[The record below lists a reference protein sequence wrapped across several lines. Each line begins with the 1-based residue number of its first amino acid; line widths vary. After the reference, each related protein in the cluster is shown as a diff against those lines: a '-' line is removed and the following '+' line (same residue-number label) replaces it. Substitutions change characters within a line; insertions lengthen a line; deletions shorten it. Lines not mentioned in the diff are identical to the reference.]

1 MSREEKILNQTK
13 SILLTVRNTVDTKLE
28 EVDNLL
34 EKVASSS
41 AGKSR
46 RNKKSLRV
54 AGFDD
59 KSWSKPKS
67 K

>member
-1 MSREEKILNQTK
+1 MSSEEKILNQTK
-13 SILLTVRNTVDTKLE
+13 SILLTVRNTVDTKLG

-34 EKVASSS
+34 KKVTSSS

-54 AGFDD
+54 AEFSD